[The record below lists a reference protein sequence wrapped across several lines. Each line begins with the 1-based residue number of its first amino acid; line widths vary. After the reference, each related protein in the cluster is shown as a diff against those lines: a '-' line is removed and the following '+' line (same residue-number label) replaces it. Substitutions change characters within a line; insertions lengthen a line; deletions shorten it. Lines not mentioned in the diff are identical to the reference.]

1 MLVERNANSLPHNW
15 LLHHYY
21 ITSLKKNAGHL
32 RGKVLDLGCGRKPFR
47 EIIEKHC
54 TKYVGLEYPATLHGL
69 QHVDVVGNALILPFQ
84 NASFD
89 SVVSF
94 AVLEHVP
101 EPEQFLA
108 EACRVLAPGGKALLM
123 TPLMWGEHEPPHD
136 YYRYTRYGLRYLAEK
151 VGFEVIAI
159 EPDTGYWS
167 TAVLRFNYSMNR
179 LARGPLR
186 YLMRPLW
193 WNQYLALWLDKLD
206 RKYRVDTATYTTIL
220 RKPA

>member
-1 MLVERNANSLPHNW
+1 
-15 LLHHYY
+15 
-21 ITSLKKNAGHL
+21 
-32 RGKVLDLGCGRKPFR
+32 
-47 EIIEKHC
+47 
-54 TKYVGLEYPATLHGL
+54 
-69 QHVDVVGNALILPFQ
+69 
-84 NASFD
+84 
-89 SVVSF
+89 
-94 AVLEHVP
+94 
-101 EPEQFLA
+101 
-108 EACRVLAPGGKALLM
+108 M